1 MKGEPVMP
9 STLVKTNKSA
19 VFSLLVVPL
28 IALILALAQPAAAEL
43 KLLRGQ
49 TVYVPAYS
57 HIYHG
62 DREVPFY
69 LTVTLSVRNTDPE
82 HPISITAVEYHD
94 NDGKLLTNYLK
105 AAVKLAPMASIHYI
119 VKESDRSGGA
129 GANFIVRWRSE
140 TKVTEPLI
148 ESVMISTATQQGIS
162 FTSRGQ
168 AVREEL

>member
-9 STLVKTNKSA
+9 STLVKKNKSA
-19 VFSLLVVPL
+19 VSSLLVAPL

>member
-1 MKGEPVMP
+1 MP

-28 IALILALAQPAAAEL
+28 IALILALAQPAAAEV

-94 NDGKLLTNYLK
+94 NDGKLLANYLK

-140 TKVTEPLI
+140 TKVAEPLI

-168 AVREEL
+168 AVREEP